1 MKIAVYVIRFL
12 LALLFI
18 YAGIEKLFLPYNPSV
33 FKADISMTDPQFFV
47 FYDLLMNAGFLYFVG
62 FFQLLNGLLLVFKRT
77 YLLGAVMMVPLLLC
91 LLMSQVFIA
100 RYIWFILFD
109 STLFV
114 MNALLIAPHFRELK
128 SLFLKKQKTLF

>member
-33 FKADISMTDPQFFV
+33 FKADMAMTDPQFFV
-47 FYDLLMNAGFLYFVG
+47 FYDLLMTAGFLYFVG
-62 FFQLLNGLLLVFKRT
+62 FFQLLNGLLLVFKKT

-91 LLMSQVFIA
+91 LLMSQVFISK
-100 RYIWFILFD
+100 YIGFILFD

-114 MNALLIAPHFRELK
+114 LNALLIAPHFKELK
-128 SLFLKKQKTLF
+128 SVFLKKQKRLF